1 MTENQF
7 ELLIIY
13 GGMMQE
19 GMSPEEA
26 KAIAL
31 QIMQYDPED
40 IEWLENR
47 IRFQKKKITDQSQ
60 KIEEQEERIEEWIEQ
75 QQDPSHNQW

>member
-7 ELLIIY
+7 ELLIIH

-19 GMSPEEA
+19 GMSSDEA
-26 KAIAL
+26 ITAIR
-31 QIMQYDPED
+31 IMQHTPED

-47 IRFQKKKITDQSQ
+47 IQFQKKKGIRF
-60 KIEEQEERIEEWIEQ
+60 IEDKRIIEWIEQ

>member
-19 GMSPEEA
+19 GMAGEEA
-26 KAIAL
+26 ISAL
-31 QIMQYDPED
+31 EIMQYDPED

-47 IRFQKKKITDQSQ
+47 IQFQLKKVKMLKKLKKLKKSE
-60 KIEEQEERIEEWIEQ
+60 KRLWIEQ
-75 QQDPSHNQW
+75 QEDPSHNQW

>member
-7 ELLIIY
+7 ELLIIH

-19 GMSPEEA
+19 GMSSEEA
-26 KAIAL
+26 ITAIR
-31 QIMQYDPED
+31 IMQHTPED

-47 IRFQKKKITDQSQ
+47 IQFQKKKGIRF
-60 KIEEQEERIEEWIEQ
+60 IEDKRIIEWIEQ

>member
-19 GMSPEEA
+19 GMSSGEA
-26 KAIAL
+26 ISAL
-31 QIMQYDPED
+31 EIMQYDPED

-47 IRFQKKKITDQSQ
+47 IQFQKKKLTDQSQ
-60 KIEEQEERIEEWIEQ
+60 KIEEQQESVEEWIEQ

>member
-7 ELLIIY
+7 ELRIIY

-26 KAIAL
+26 KATAL
-31 QIMQYDPED
+31 HIMQYDPED
-40 IEWLENR
+40 IKWLENR
-47 IRFQKKKITDQSQ
+47 IQFQKKKGIRF
-60 KIEEQEERIEEWIEQ
+60 IEDKRIIEWIEQ
-75 QQDPSHNQW
+75 QQDPSHNQC

>member
-7 ELLIIY
+7 ALLIIH

-19 GMSPEEA
+19 GMSSDEA
-26 KAIAL
+26 ITAIR
-31 QIMQYDPED
+31 IMQHTPED

-47 IRFQKKKITDQSQ
+47 IQFQKKKGIRF
-60 KIEEQEERIEEWIEQ
+60 IEDKRIIEWIEQ

>member
-7 ELLIIY
+7 ELLIIH

-19 GMSPEEA
+19 GMSSDEA
-26 KAIAL
+26 ITAIR
-31 QIMQYDPED
+31 IMQHTPED
-40 IEWLENR
+40 IEWLENK
-47 IRFQKKKITDQSQ
+47 IQFQKKKGIRV
-60 KIEEQEERIEEWIEQ
+60 IEDKRIIEWIEQ

>member
-7 ELLIIY
+7 ELLIIH

-19 GMSPEEA
+19 GMSSDEA
-26 KAIAL
+26 ITAIR
-31 QIMQYDPED
+31 IMQHTPED

-47 IRFQKKKITDQSQ
+47 IQFQKKKGIRF
-60 KIEEQEERIEEWIEQ
+60 IEDKRIIEWIEQ
-75 QQDPSHNQW
+75 QQDPSHNQC

>member
-7 ELLIIY
+7 ELLIIH
-13 GGMMQE
+13 GGMMQD
-19 GMSPEEA
+19 GMSSAEA
-26 KAIAL
+26 ITAIR
-31 QIMQYDPED
+31 IMQHTPED

-47 IRFQKKKITDQSQ
+47 IQFQKKKITDQSQ

>member
-7 ELLIIY
+7 ELLIIH

-19 GMSPEEA
+19 GMSSDEA
-26 KAIAL
+26 ITAIRF
-31 QIMQYDPED
+31 MQHTPED

-47 IRFQKKKITDQSQ
+47 IQFQKKKGIRF
-60 KIEEQEERIEEWIEQ
+60 IEDKRIIEWIEQ

>member
-7 ELLIIY
+7 ELLIIH

-19 GMSPEEA
+19 GMSSDEA
-26 KAIAL
+26 ITAIR
-31 QIMQYDPED
+31 IMQHTPED

-47 IRFQKKKITDQSQ
+47 IQFQKKKG
-60 KIEEQEERIEEWIEQ
+60 KRFIEDKRIIEWIEQ

>member
-7 ELLIIY
+7 ELLIIH

-19 GMSPEEA
+19 GMSSDEA
-26 KAIAL
+26 ITAIR
-31 QIMQYDPED
+31 IMQHTPED
-40 IEWLENR
+40 IEWLENK
-47 IRFQKKKITDQSQ
+47 IQFQKKKGIRF
-60 KIEEQEERIEEWIEQ
+60 IEDKRIIEWIEQ

>member
-7 ELLIIY
+7 ELLIIH

-19 GMSPEEA
+19 GMSSDEA
-26 KAIAL
+26 ITAIR
-31 QIMQYDPED
+31 IMQHTPED

-47 IRFQKKKITDQSQ
+47 IQFQKKIGIRF
-60 KIEEQEERIEEWIEQ
+60 IEDKRIIEWIEQ

>member
-7 ELLIIY
+7 ELLIIH

-19 GMSPEEA
+19 GMSSDEA
-26 KAIAL
+26 ITAIR
-31 QIMQYDPED
+31 IMQHTPED

-47 IRFQKKKITDQSQ
+47 IQFQKKKGIRF
-60 KIEEQEERIEEWIEQ
+60 IEDKRIIEWIEQ
-75 QQDPSHNQW
+75 HQDPSHNQW